1 MHKLN
6 ELKDQH
12 YIISLYGLGPI
23 SISRFIDRLCKVYS
37 GYMSVPADD
46 INYFRV
52 PTILD
57 IDKYLLSH
65 FDSPVLEVTLCGDH
79 ICMSVVPL
87 SRDILR
93 MPMKYPGEVVADLDE
108 EVQRILKED
117 DSNTKENRSR
127 YDIWLEAV
135 KDVFRNSNLKSDGSC
150 VLSDDT
156 LRRLGI
162 HVFSRFEDK
171 EDRAAVRSMIWHDI
185 CEAVINS
192 ISDKM

>member
-37 GYMSVPADD
+37 GYTSVPADD

-52 PTILD
+52 PTVLD
-57 IDKYLLSH
+57 IDAHLLSH
-65 FDSPVLEVTLCGDH
+65 SDSPVLEVTLCGDH

-87 SRDILR
+87 SSDILL
-93 MPMKYPGEVVADLDE
+93 MPMKYPGEVVADLE
-108 EVQRILKED
+108 EEMQNILRAD
-117 DSNTKENRSR
+117 DSNTKKTEST
-127 YDIWLEAV
+127 YDKWMEVV
-135 KDVFRNSNLKSDGSC
+135 KDVFRNSGLKSDGSC
-150 VLSDDT
+150 ILSDDT
-156 LRRLGI
+156 LRRLGV

-185 CEAVINS
+185 CEAVVNS
-192 ISDKM
+192 MFHNM